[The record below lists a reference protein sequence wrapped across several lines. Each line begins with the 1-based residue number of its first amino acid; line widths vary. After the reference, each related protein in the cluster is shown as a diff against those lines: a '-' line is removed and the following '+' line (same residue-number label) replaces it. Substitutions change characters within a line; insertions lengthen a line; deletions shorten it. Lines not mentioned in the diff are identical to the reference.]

1 MEYAPM
7 LDPVWL
13 RSFAAVARMLSFTHA
28 SNSLGVR
35 QSTVSEHVRK
45 LEAACGKRLF
55 VRDTH
60 SVRLTTD
67 GEAMLGFARSLLDTH
82 ERALRHF
89 ARTDVSG
96 SVRLG
101 VTEDVVLAGL
111 PELLRRFT
119 AGHPNV
125 AIELT
130 VGLSETV
137 REALDLGTLDLAFV
151 KRKPGEPQGDLVWR
165 EPLVWIAAPD
175 FALNAAQ
182 PVPLVMLAP
191 PAITRAAALTALED
205 AGANWRV
212 VCTSGTQSGIH
223 AAILAG
229 LGVAPHARS
238 LIPNGA
244 VELPSGMLPSLGEI
258 EFAVLASRTGQRDPA
273 RALANSIRNDGGLLR
288 RRSDVG

>member
-1 MEYAPM
+1 
-7 LDPVWL
+7 
-13 RSFAAVARMLSFTHA
+13 
-28 SNSLGVR
+28 
-35 QSTVSEHVRK
+35 
-45 LEAACGKRLF
+45 
-55 VRDTH
+55 
-60 SVRLTTD
+60 
-67 GEAMLGFARSLLDTH
+67 
-82 ERALRHF
+82 
-89 ARTDVSG
+89 
-96 SVRLG
+96 
-101 VTEDVVLAGL
+101 
-111 PELLRRFT
+111 
-119 AGHPNV
+119 
-125 AIELT
+125 
-130 VGLSETV
+130 
-137 REALDLGTLDLAFV
+137 
-151 KRKPGEPQGDLVWR
+151 
-165 EPLVWIAAPD
+165 
-175 FALNAAQ
+175 
-182 PVPLVMLAP
+182 MLAP